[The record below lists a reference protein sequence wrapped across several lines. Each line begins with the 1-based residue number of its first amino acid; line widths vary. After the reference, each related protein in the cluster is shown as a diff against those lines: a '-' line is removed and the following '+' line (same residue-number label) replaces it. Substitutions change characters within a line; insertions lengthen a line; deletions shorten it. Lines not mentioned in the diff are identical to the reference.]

1 MIDNVFLFLE
11 QFADL
16 LMLVLISVFAV
27 GFLFC
32 GKEAREFTPRI
43 KGRITKE
50 DIPIKNANVVLNIR
64 SANRSFERSF
74 TTNINGEFKFDPVFR
89 KRNKVLS
96 IFDGLFQ
103 TICSVEV
110 TTTVANHKVVIWKG
124 IFRHHVIGVKE
135 RVNMSNLN
143 CEATNP
149 IRKFE
154 FQSHGDFVSSQC
166 DLSDYLR
173 VNR

>member
-1 MIDNVFLFLE
+1 MINNVFLFLE
-11 QFADL
+11 QFAAL
-16 LMLVLISVFAV
+16 LILVLISVFAV
-27 GFLFC
+27 GFLFF
-32 GKEAREFTPRI
+32 GKEAQVFTPSI
-43 KGRITKE
+43 KGRITKN
-50 DIPIKNANVVLNIR
+50 DTPIKNA
-64 SANRSFERSF
+64 
-74 TTNINGEFKFDPVFR
+74 NGEFKFDPVFR

-110 TTTVANHKVVIWKG
+110 TTTVANQKVVIWKG
-124 IFRHHVIGVKE
+124 IFRHHVIGMKE

-143 CEATNP
+143 CEATTP

-154 FQSHGDFVSSQC
+154 FQSHGDSVSSQC
-166 DLSDYLR
+166 DLSDYLK